1 MTSAPDAAPPAHPA
15 SAGAAAAEPPA
26 APPHTH
32 GPTATGAASTA
43 AHDGPAG
50 PLPGQATDPTIDRTS
65 GPASGQAVAASADGS
80 PGASA
85 FPAKPRLR
93 GWLHAGMFP
102 AVLISGVFL
111 TALADSTRGRIACA
125 VYVLSAC
132 LLFGISALYHRGD
145 WSPRANAVLRRLDHA
160 NIFLIIAG
168 TYTPLT
174 MLLVPGGRGQVL
186 LWAVW
191 AAAAAG
197 IAFRV
202 FWVGAP
208 RWLYTPCYIAMGWAA
223 VFFLPDF
230 LRTGGIAVLI
240 CVIVGGL
247 LYSAGGV
254 IYGIKR
260 PNPSPRWFGF
270 HEVFHSLTLAAFVVH
285 YVGISLVAYS
295 HA

>member
-1 MTSAPDAAPPAHPA
+1 MTSAAAP
-15 SAGAAAAEPPA
+15 GVTEIEPP
-26 APPHTH
+26 P
-32 GPTATGAASTA
+32 
-43 AHDGPAG
+43 
-50 PLPGQATDPTIDRTS
+50 
-65 GPASGQAVAASADGS
+65 V
-80 PGASA
+80 
-85 FPAKPRLR
+85 KPKLR

-102 AVLISGVFL
+102 AVLIAGVVL
-111 TALADSTRGRIACA
+111 TALADSSRARVACA
-125 VYVLSAC
+125 IYGFTAC
-132 LLFGISALYHRGD
+132 LLFGVSALYHRGN
-145 WSPRANAVLRRLDHA
+145 WGPRGEAVLRRLDHA

-174 MLLVPGGRGQVL
+174 MLLLPDSSGRTL

-191 AAAAAG
+191 AAAVAG

-230 LRTGGIAVLI
+230 MRTGGIAVLVL
-240 CVIVGGL
+240 VIVGGL

-254 IYGIKR
+254 VYGIKR

-270 HEVFHSLTLAAFVVH
+270 HEVFHSLTLAAFIVH
-285 YVGISLVAYS
+285 YVGISLVAYQHS
-295 HA
+295 

>member
-1 MTSAPDAAPPAHPA
+1 MPHTAEAVAAV
-15 SAGAAAAEPPA
+15 AAAA
-26 APPHTH
+26 AP
-32 GPTATGAASTA
+32 
-43 AHDGPAG
+43 
-50 PLPGQATDPTIDRTS
+50 L
-65 GPASGQAVAASADGS
+65 
-80 PGASA
+80 
-85 FPAKPRLR
+85 KPKLR

-102 AVLISGVFL
+102 AVLLAGIVL
-111 TALADSTRGRIACA
+111 TALADSTRGRLACA
-125 VYVLSAC
+125 IFALSAC
-132 LLFGISALYHRGD
+132 LLFGTSALYHRGN
-145 WSPRANAVLRRLDHA
+145 WGPRADGVLRRLDHA

-174 MLLVPGGRGQVL
+174 VLLVPGTRGQTL
-186 LWAVW
+186 LWSVW
-191 AAAAAG
+191 GAALGG
-197 IAFRV
+197 ILFRV

-230 LRTGGIAVLI
+230 LHTGGVAVLVL
-240 CVIVGGL
+240 VIVGGL

-260 PNPSPRWFGF
+260 PNPSPQWFGF

-295 HA
+295 RSLSPPRLRAGPSRATVAAA

>member
-1 MTSAPDAAPPAHPA
+1 MTD
-15 SAGAAAAEPPA
+15 AAAAA
-26 APPHTH
+26 ATT
-32 GPTATGAASTA
+32 GPIGTTE
-43 AHDGPAG
+43 GPVV
-50 PLPGQATDPTIDRTS
+50 LDPV
-65 GPASGQAVAASADGS
+65 PV
-80 PGASA
+80 
-85 FPAKPRLR
+85 KPRLR

-102 AVLISGVFL
+102 AVLIAGITLIAL
-111 TALADSTRGRIACA
+111 TDSAEGRIACA
-125 VYVLSAC
+125 IYVATAC
-132 LLFGISALYHRGD
+132 LLFGVSAVYHRGT
-145 WSPRANAVLRRLDHA
+145 WGPRGEAVLRRLDHA

-174 MLLVPGGRGQVL
+174 LLLLPESTGRPL

-230 LRTGGIAVLI
+230 MRTGGIAVL
-240 CVIVGGL
+240 VLVVVGGL

-270 HEVFHSLTLAAFVVH
+270 HEVFHSLTLAAFVAH
-285 YVGISLVAYS
+285 YVGISLVAYQ
-295 HA
+295 HG